1 MDNSRFKFRVW
12 DNVDYMSK
20 PFDLQGLQN
29 KTVQFTS
36 DCVVMQ
42 YTGLK
47 DKAGKEIYEGDM
59 VKHDAWDY
67 PFEVIF
73 DVDKARFVCKLK
85 TRYDKK

>member
-1 MDNSRFKFRVW
+1 MREIRFRVW
-12 DNVDYMSK
+12 DIELHMWINNIGMGKDNTLTK
-20 PFDLQGLQN
+20 GNEKRF
-29 KTVQFTS
+29 
-36 DCVVMQ
+36 CVMQ